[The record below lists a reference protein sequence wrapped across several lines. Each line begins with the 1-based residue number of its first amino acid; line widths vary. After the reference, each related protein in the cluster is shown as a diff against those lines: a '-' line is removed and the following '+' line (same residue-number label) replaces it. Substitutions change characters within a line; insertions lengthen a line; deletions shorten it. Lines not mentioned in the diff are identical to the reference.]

1 MFKYQRG
8 LHGKGEEMTDGRTK
22 KKTNKQTKKKTE
34 QEVKGEME
42 KSPEASSPDL
52 DGRYRRRDGAAF

>member
-8 LHGKGEEMTDGRTK
+8 LHGKGEEMTDGRT
-22 KKTNKQTKKKTE
+22 TTTKKTE

>member
-22 KKTNKQTKKKTE
+22 KKKNE